1 MGDLIIIRT
10 SDSDGSVF
18 KAIIDALQGK
28 SAEIVDVAVVTPPVL
43 VIGEIEIHPA
53 YHKVIVAGKE
63 LPLNH
68 GEFAML
74 YCMAKAPG
82 QVFTREQLYAAAWD
96 EIYPYGSNTVEN
108 TIFRLRQ
115 KLETNPKRPTY
126 IKTVFRVGYK
136 IEK

>member
-28 SAEIVDVAVVTPPVL
+28 TAEIVDVAVVTPPVL

-115 KLETNPKRPTY
+115 KLEPNPKRPTY

>member
-10 SDSDGSVF
+10 SDTDGSVF
-18 KAIIDALQGK
+18 KAIIDALQDK
-28 SAEIVDVAVVTPPVL
+28 SAEIVNVAVVTPPVL
-43 VIGEIEIHPA
+43 FIGELEIHFA
-53 YHKVIVAGKE
+53 YRKVFMAGKE
-63 LPLNH
+63 IPLNH

-96 EIYPYGSNTVEN
+96 ELYPYGSNTVEN
-108 TIFRLRQ
+108 TIFRLRK
-115 KLETNPKRPTY
+115 KLEPDPRRPTY

-136 IEK
+136 IDR

>member
-96 EIYPYGSNTVEN
+96 EVYPCGSNTVEN
-108 TIFRLRQ
+108 TIFRLRK
-115 KLETNPKRPTY
+115 KLEPNPKRPTY

-136 IEK
+136 IER